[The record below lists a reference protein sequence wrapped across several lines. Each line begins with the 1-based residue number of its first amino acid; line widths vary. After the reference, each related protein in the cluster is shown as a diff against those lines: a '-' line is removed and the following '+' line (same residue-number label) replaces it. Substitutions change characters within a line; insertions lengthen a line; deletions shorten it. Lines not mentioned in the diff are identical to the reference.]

1 MELNIN
7 IITDA
12 HCKVIVEDRT
22 EYLDEA
28 NTNTLKG
35 QFRYSDTTS
44 IIVLQHNKTTGAVV
58 KTPIFDGHTAK
69 YIEVPIGFDGWFTV
83 NYLVLPTQDWF
94 TQKYRTNPMA
104 LAIYDIVYF
113 TDGSNVY
120 KYIPAKGQS
129 AGDPSTTLEAGVQPS
144 SIEEVLE
151 INPINTTI
159 SKTAED
165 YISICFLQ
173 KCYVNL
179 CQQILNDRAFSQCWN
194 KNDVDSELVY
204 KRDLVWMAI
213 NVIKYLTEF
222 NQLAEVERIIE
233 QINGCNGL
241 CKSNSTYQSTS
252 SGCGCSK

>member
-12 HCKVIVEDRT
+12 HCKVIIEDNT
-22 EYLDEA
+22 EYLSEA
-28 NTNTLKG
+28 STGISKG
-35 QFRYSDTTS
+35 SFKYSDTVS
-44 IIVLQHNKTTGAVV
+44 VVVLQHNKTQETVV
-58 KTPIFDGHTAK
+58 KSPTYDYHTSD
-69 YIEVPIGFDGWFTV
+69 YIEVPVGFDGWFTI
-83 NYLVLPTQDWF
+83 NYIVLPNKDWF
-94 TQKYRTNPMA
+94 DREREKSSGSA
-104 LAIYDIVYF
+104 LSLYDIVYF
-113 TDGSNVY
+113 VDNGYIY
-120 KYIPAKGQS
+120 KYVNGEIDGA
-129 AGDPSTTLEAGVQPS
+129 

-151 INPINTTI
+151 VNPINTTI
-159 SKTAED
+159 SKTSKD
-165 YISICFLQ
+165 YVSICFLQ

-179 CQQILNDRAFSQCWN
+179 CQQIFNDRGFSQCWN
-194 KNDVDSELVY
+194 KNSVDSELVY

-241 CKSNSTYQSTS
+241 CKSNSTYQPAS

>member
-12 HCKVIVEDRT
+12 HCKVIIEDNT
-22 EYLDEA
+22 EYLSE
-28 NTNTLKG
+28 TSTGISKG
-35 QFRYSDTTS
+35 GFKYSDTVS
-44 IIVLQHNKTTGAVV
+44 VVVLQHNKTQETVV
-58 KTPIFDGHTAK
+58 KSPTYDYHTSD
-69 YIEVPIGFDGWFTV
+69 YIEVPVGFDGWFTI
-83 NYLVLPTQDWF
+83 NYIVLPNKAWF
-94 TQKYRTNPMA
+94 DREREKSSGSA
-104 LAIYDIVYF
+104 LGLYDIVYF
-113 TDGSNVY
+113 VDNGYIY
-120 KYIPAKGQS
+120 KYVNGEIDGA
-129 AGDPSTTLEAGVQPS
+129 

-151 INPINTTI
+151 VNPINTTI
-159 SKTAED
+159 SKTSKG
-165 YISICFLQ
+165 YVSICFLQ

-179 CQQILNDRAFSQCWN
+179 CQQIFNDRGFSQCWN
-194 KNDVDSELVY
+194 KNSVDSELVY

-241 CKSNSTYQSTS
+241 CKSNSTYQPAS

>member
-12 HCKVIVEDRT
+12 HCKVIIEDNT
-22 EYLDEA
+22 EYLSE
-28 NTNTLKG
+28 TSTGISKG
-35 QFRYSDTTS
+35 GFKYSDTVS
-44 IIVLQHNKTTGAVV
+44 VVVLQHNKTQETVV
-58 KTPIFDGHTAK
+58 KSPTYDYHTSD
-69 YIEVPIGFDGWFTV
+69 YIEVPVGFDGWFTI
-83 NYLVLPTQDWF
+83 NYIVLPNKDWF
-94 TQKYRTNPMA
+94 DKEREKSSGSA
-104 LAIYDIVYF
+104 LGLYDIVYF
-113 TDGSNVY
+113 VDNGYIY
-120 KYIPAKGQS
+120 KYVNGEIDGA
-129 AGDPSTTLEAGVQPS
+129 

-151 INPINTTI
+151 VNPINTTI
-159 SKTAED
+159 SKTSKD
-165 YISICFLQ
+165 YVSICFLQ

-179 CQQILNDRAFSQCWN
+179 CQQIFNDRGFSQCWN
-194 KNDVDSELVY
+194 KNSVDSELVY

-241 CKSNSTYQSTS
+241 CKSNSTYQPAS

>member
-12 HCKVIVEDRT
+12 HCKVIIEDNT
-22 EYLDEA
+22 EYLGE
-28 NTNTLKG
+28 TSTGTSKG
-35 QFRYSDTTS
+35 SFKYSDTVS
-44 IIVLQHNKTTGAVV
+44 VVVLQHNKTQDTVV
-58 KTPIFDGHTAK
+58 KNPIYDYHTSD
-69 YIEVPIGFDGWFTV
+69 YIEVPVGFDGWFTI
-83 NYLVLPTQDWF
+83 NYLVLPNKAWF
-94 TQKYRTNPMA
+94 DRELEKRSGSA
-104 LAIYDIVYF
+104 LGLYKIVYF
-113 TDGSNVY
+113 VDDGYIY
-120 KYIPAKGQS
+120 KYVNGEIDGA
-129 AGDPSTTLEAGVQPS
+129 

-151 INPINTTI
+151 VNPINTTI
-159 SKTAED
+159 SKTSKD
-165 YISICFLQ
+165 YVSICFLQ

-179 CQQILNDRAFSQCWN
+179 CQQIFNDRGFSQCWN
-194 KNDVDSELVY
+194 KNSIDSELVY

-241 CKSNSTYQSTS
+241 CKSNSTYQSKS

>member
-12 HCKVIVEDRT
+12 HCKVIIEDNT
-22 EYLDEA
+22 EYLSE
-28 NTNTLKG
+28 TSTGISKG
-35 QFRYSDTTS
+35 GFKYSDTVS
-44 IIVLQHNKTTGAVV
+44 VVVLQHNKTQETVV
-58 KTPIFDGHTAK
+58 KSPTYDYHTSD
-69 YIEVPIGFDGWFTV
+69 YIEVPVGFDGWFTI
-83 NYLVLPTQDWF
+83 NYIVLPNKDWF
-94 TQKYRTNPMA
+94 DREREKSSGSA
-104 LAIYDIVYF
+104 LGLYDIVYF
-113 TDGSNVY
+113 VDNGYIY
-120 KYIPAKGQS
+120 KYVNGEIYGA
-129 AGDPSTTLEAGVQPS
+129 

-151 INPINTTI
+151 VNPINTTI
-159 SKTAED
+159 SKTSKD
-165 YISICFLQ
+165 YVSICFLQ

-179 CQQILNDRAFSQCWN
+179 CQQIFNDRGFSQCWN
-194 KNDVDSELVY
+194 KNSVDSELVY

-241 CKSNSTYQSTS
+241 CKSNSTYQPAS